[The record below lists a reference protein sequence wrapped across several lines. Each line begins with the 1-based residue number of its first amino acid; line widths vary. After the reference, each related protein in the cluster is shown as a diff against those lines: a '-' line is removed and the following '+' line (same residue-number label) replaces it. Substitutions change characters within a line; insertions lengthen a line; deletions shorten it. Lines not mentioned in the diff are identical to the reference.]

1 MGVMQSV
8 AVNEILPKCELLP
21 VPVVVPPNLEGQVGV
36 YPVCS
41 CVTALIFSG
50 TFVGLAKVTAG
61 KTIPATAK
69 RDIVLRFGNFGILTV
84 DLLFI
89 ELQG

>member
-1 MGVMQSV
+1 MQSV

-36 YPVCS
+36 YPACS

-50 TFVGLAKVTAG
+50 TFVGTRQGNCWQDYSRHG
-61 KTIPATAK
+61 KERYCVAFWEF
-69 RDIVLRFGNFGILTV
+69 RDTHG
-84 DLLFI
+84 
-89 ELQG
+89 